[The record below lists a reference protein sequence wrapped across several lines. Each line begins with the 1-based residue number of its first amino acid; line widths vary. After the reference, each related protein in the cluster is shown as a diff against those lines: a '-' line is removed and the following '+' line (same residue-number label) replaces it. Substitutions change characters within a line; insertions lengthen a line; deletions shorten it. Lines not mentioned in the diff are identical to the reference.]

1 MQSIESLR
9 MRLKGLDSRDYGAYQ
24 SLLGVYDYRD
34 FKLFIDQIPKDP
46 YAPPHTGIYRIQV
59 NMDKVLVPEKLNM
72 SKIRKK
78 AFRDYLVRRIFD
90 VGSRIAGGRR
100 GTGYSG
106 IITIDEPGQTVLERS
121 SVVLKEDC
129 IEVRMFLGLP
139 AAGRNIKAKIA
150 EKMLFN
156 ELPQI
161 IKEALFKKNI
171 DKKELTAH
179 INTAEDAE
187 YLRSKLKE
195 LELTAFIA
203 DGSILPRKSGTS
215 DLPMD
220 TENTVLFMSP
230 ENLRIELELP
240 HAGKISGMSIGKG
253 ITLITGG
260 GYHGKSTLLH
270 AIETGVYNHIPGDG
284 REKCV
289 SNYKAIKLRA
299 YSGRYVE
306 KVDIST
312 FIKNLPVRKDTKA
325 FSTENASGSTSQA
338 ASIQEAIEAGAE
350 VLLMDEDTC
359 ATNFMI
365 RDRKMQML
373 VQKNDEPIT
382 TFIDKARQLYTE
394 LGVSTILVLG
404 GMGDYFDISDKI
416 IQMIKYVPFD
426 VTEKAHKIANT
437 SPVKRE
443 SEEMGFTIKPVNRI
457 PVPGSI
463 DPHNQYNKRSVYTKE
478 IKRINFGKTVIDL
491 IDVEQLLELSQ
502 TKAIMHALQ
511 YLIRY
516 IDRKRTLKEILDIL
530 MQDIDEAGLDILSE
544 RTSGNLAEFRA
555 LELACAINRMRT
567 LKMEQAE

>member
-1 MQSIESLR
+1 MQSIDSLR
-9 MRLKGLDSRDYGAYQ
+9 VRLKDIDNRDYGAYQ
-24 SLLGVYDYRD
+24 SLLGAYDCRD
-34 FKLFIDQIPKDP
+34 FKLLIDQIPKDP

-59 NMDKVLVPEKLNM
+59 NLDNVLVPEKLNA
-72 SKIRKK
+72 SKIRRK
-78 AFRDYLVRRIFD
+78 AFRDYLARRIFNA
-90 VGSRIAGGRR
+90 GIRIAGGRR

-106 IITIDEPGQTVLERS
+106 IITIAEPGQAVLERS
-121 SVVLKEDC
+121 SVVLKEDY

-139 AAGRNIKAKIA
+139 ASGRNVKAKVA

-161 IKEALFKKNI
+161 IKEALFKGNM
-171 DKKELTAH
+171 DKKDLASH
-179 INTAEDAE
+179 INTVEDAE
-187 YLRSKLKE
+187 YLRDKLTE
-195 LELTAFIA
+195 LELVAFIE
-203 DGSILPRKSGTS
+203 DDSVLPRKSGTS
-215 DLPMD
+215 DLPLD
-220 TENTVLFMSP
+220 KEKVILFKSP
-230 ENLRIELELP
+230 ETMCIVVELP
-240 HAGKISGMSIGKG
+240 HTGKVTGMGIGRG

-270 AIETGVYNHIPGDG
+270 AIEAGVYNHIHGDG

-289 SNYKAIKLRA
+289 TNPNAHKLRA

-312 FIKNLPVRKDTKA
+312 YIKNLPVGKDTKA

-394 LGVSTILVLG
+394 LGISTILVLG
-404 GMGDYFDISDKI
+404 GMGDYFDISDRI
-416 IQMIKYVPFD
+416 IQMIKYVPVD
-426 VTEKAHKIANT
+426 VTEKAHEIANA

-443 SEEMGFTIKPVNRI
+443 SEEKGITIKPANRI
-457 PVPGSI
+457 PLPGSV
-463 DPHNQYNKRSVYTKE
+463 DPLNQYNKKSVYAKE
-478 IKRINFGKTVIDL
+478 VKRINFGKTVIDL

-511 YLIRY
+511 YIIRY
-516 IDRKRTLKEILDIL
+516 IDGKRTLREILDIL
-530 MQDIDEAGLDILSE
+530 MQDLNEKGLDILSE
-544 RTSGNLAEFRA
+544 KTSGNLAEFRP
-555 LELACAINRMRT
+555 LELACTINRMRT
-567 LKMEQAE
+567 LKMEQK